1 MDGLSLATDMMRATV
16 QDGIA
21 TMTYNN
27 PARHN
32 AVNHEMR
39 LAIIDILA
47 AFAADPGVRV
57 VVIAGA
63 GGKAFVSGADISEF
77 DTQRSTPEQIEDYR
91 WASRRVE
98 AAYAALDK
106 PLIAMIR
113 GYCLGGGLNT
123 ALNAGIRIAAEGAK
137 FGIPAARLGLGF
149 GFDSVAKLVSIVGPA
164 NAAEIL
170 YTAERFS
177 AAEAL
182 QMGLVNRVV
191 AEDALESTVRKMATA
206 IAANAPLTV
215 LALTVSLAEAVK
227 DPALRDAAKCARL
240 IEACMASEDYV
251 EGRRAFRE
259 KRPPVFTGR

>member
-1 MDGLSLATDMMRATV
+1 MDGLILATDMMGATV
-16 QDGIA
+16 ADGVG

-39 LAIIDILA
+39 LAIIDILT
-47 AFAADPGVRV
+47 AFAADPEVRV

-77 DTQRSTPEQIEDYR
+77 DTKRSTPEQIEAYR
-91 WASRRVE
+91 AVSRRVE
-98 AAYAALDK
+98 TAYAALDK
-106 PLIAMIR
+106 PLIAMIG

-123 ALNAGIRIAAEGAK
+123 ALNADIRIAAEGSR

-149 GFDSVAKLVSIVGPA
+149 GFDSVRKLVSIVGPA

-170 YTAERFS
+170 FTAQRFTD
-177 AAEAL
+177 AEAL

-191 AEDALESTVRKMATA
+191 PEDALETTVREMAAA
-206 IAANAPLTV
+206 IAANAPLTIR
-215 LALTVSLAEAVK
+215 SLAVNLSEAVK
-227 DPALRDAAKCARL
+227 DPAERDADKCARL
-240 IEACMASEDYV
+240 IEACMASEDYI

-259 KRPPVFTGR
+259 KRPPVFKGR